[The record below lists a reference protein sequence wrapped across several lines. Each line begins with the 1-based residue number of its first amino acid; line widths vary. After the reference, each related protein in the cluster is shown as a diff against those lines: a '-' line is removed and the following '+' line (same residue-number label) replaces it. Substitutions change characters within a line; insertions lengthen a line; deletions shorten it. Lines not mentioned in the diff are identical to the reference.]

1 MLRESLAVLKDD
13 DRERLGQVEHMDD
26 TVDRLYEAIKLYLTE
41 VSREPLGEEDS
52 RRCSDIMAF
61 TTNLEHI
68 GDIIDKS
75 LRELAAK
82 KNKYRLHFCDDGFR
96 EIGRLHARVQTTPQP
111 ATRALP
117 SGCRQQTDRA

>member
-1 MLRESLAVLKDD
+1 
-13 DRERLGQVEHMDD
+13 MDD

-75 LRELAAK
+75 LMELAAK
-82 KNKYRLHFCDDGFR
+82 KIKYRLHCSDDAFR
-96 EIGRLHARVQTTPQP
+96 EIGRLTARVQANLKLATGVFISGAPQ
-111 ATRALP
+111 L
-117 SGCRQQTDRA
+117 DRKLDRKRGG